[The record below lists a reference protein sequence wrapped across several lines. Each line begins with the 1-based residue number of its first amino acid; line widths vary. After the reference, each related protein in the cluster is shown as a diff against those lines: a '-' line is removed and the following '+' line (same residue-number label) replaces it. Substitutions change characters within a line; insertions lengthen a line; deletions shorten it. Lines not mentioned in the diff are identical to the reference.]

1 MKTIFKTLLLLS
13 IASLLCF
20 SSCKKE
26 KKGTTNIFKQKRPT
40 ELPPITTEGK
50 NTFGCYVDGELL
62 VPFPRRAIKDNFRAF
77 YYGVKWDDL
86 NGTLEVGA
94 NMEGDIGYSSKSAGI
109 YIQSS
114 VFDTGEYVL
123 YTDIAYN
130 AQGLSYLR
138 RSAGVQINNEKGET
152 VFDSWRVPSTDC
164 GRMNI
169 LRLDT
174 VARILSGT
182 FYFDAINKE
191 GDTVKVTDG
200 RFDFTY

>member
-1 MKTIFKTLLLLS
+1 MKTIKTLLLLS

-20 SSCKKE
+20 NSCKKE

-62 VPFPRRAIKDNFRAF
+62 VPFPRKAIKDNFFAF
-77 YYGVKWDDL
+77 YYGEKWEDL
-86 NGTLEVGA
+86 NGTLE
-94 NMEGDIGYSSKSAGI
+94 IGGTMKGENSSEFKHI
-109 YIQSS
+109 RLYLYKRI
-114 VFDTGEYVL
+114 FDKGEHVL
-123 YTDIAYN
+123 YIDSSNGSSAFFSSN
-130 AQGLSYLR
+130 NLR
-138 RSAGVQINNEKGET
+138 ALIKDQSGNT
-152 VFDSWRVPSTDC
+152 TFDSWGVPNPDC

-174 VARILSGT
+174 VARIVSGT

>member
-1 MKTIFKTLLLLS
+1 MKTFKTLLLLS

-26 KKGTTNIFKQKRPT
+26 KKRTTNIFKQKRPT

-62 VPFPRRAIKDNFRAF
+62 VPFPRKAIKDNFNKF

-86 NGTLEVGA
+86 NGTLDVNA
-94 NMEGDIGYSSKSAGI
+94 TMEGDSMHTSKTINMHLFRRIFTS
-109 YIQSS
+109 
-114 VFDTGEYVL
+114 GEHIL
-123 YTDIAYN
+123 YTDSTRNQYN
-130 AQGLSYLR
+130 NINAVGLR
-138 RSAGVQINNEKGET
+138 IRDKKDKTI
-152 VFDSWRVPSTDC
+152 FDSWMIPNADC

-174 VARILSGT
+174 VARIVSGT

>member
-1 MKTIFKTLLLLS
+1 MKNHVKTLLLLS

-26 KKGTTNIFKQKRPT
+26 KKRTTNIFKQKRPT

-62 VPFPRRAIKDNFRAF
+62 VPFPRRAIKDNFSKF

-86 NGTLEVGA
+86 NGTLQVGGT
-94 NMEGDIGYSSKSAGI
+94 MEDEIGNGFKSVGL
-109 YIQSS
+109 YVYKR
-114 VFDTGEYVL
+114 VFDVGEYVL
-123 YTDIAYN
+123 YTDPYLLGN
-130 AQGLSYLR
+130 FFEMNRVGLTIKNQS
-138 RSAGVQINNEKGET
+138 GET
-152 VFDSWRVPSTDC
+152 VCDSWRVPNPDC

-174 VARILSGT
+174 VARIVSGT